1 MAFDW
6 EQKKKRKPLDK
17 KSAKLKAADFCAYQ
31 ERSQQQVRDK
41 LYDYGLHYDEV
52 EDVLSDLIIE
62 GFLSE
67 TRFAKA
73 FAGGKFRVKGWG
85 RRKIVQGLKQHKISE
100 NCIKIGLAEIPA
112 EDYYKTL
119 IRHAEK
125 KLPMIKG
132 DNSYV
137 IRGKLTQ
144 HLVMKGF
151 EGELIKEV
159 ITGIMEK

>member
-1 MAFDW
+1 MALDW

-17 KSAKLKAADFCAYQ
+17 KSAKLKAADYCVYQ

-52 EDVLSDLIIE
+52 EDVLADLIVE

-85 RRKIVQGLKQHKISE
+85 KRKIIQGLKQHKISE
-100 NCIKIGLAEIPA
+100 NCIKIGLEEIPYG
-112 EDYYKTL
+112 DYYDTL
-119 IRHAEK
+119 AKHAAK
-125 KLPMIKG
+125 KYESLKG
-132 DNSYV
+132 ENTFI

-144 HLVMKGF
+144 HLIMKGF
-151 EGELIKEV
+151 EGEMIKEV
-159 ITGIMEK
+159 IGELLN